1 MKRIRV
7 KPGKGQST
15 AGFIGGL
22 LFVLLGFF
30 VVIPTFGAFGLVW
43 TLVAAV
49 ICGVNAV
56 NAFSDK
62 GVASHEIIIDED
74 EGRLSGQLSEPR
86 GDPAERLEKLRELYE
101 RHLIT
106 EAEYQQRRAEIL
118 NEL

>member
-22 LFVLLGFF
+22 LFVLLGIF

-62 GVASHEIIIDED
+62 GVASHEILIDED
-74 EGRLSGQLSEPR
+74 EERLSGQPAESR

-101 RHLIT
+101 RRLIT
-106 EAEYQQRRAEIL
+106 EEEYQKRRAEIL
-118 NEL
+118 DEL